1 MIRANAAGFILSFF
15 FWRKAM
21 LRKYRNENEIF
32 ALLRSFEN
40 ATISREE
47 WKHAEHLVVALCYL
61 EKHDLETATL
71 KMRSGILHLLE
82 KGYGLD
88 LTKEMPYHE
97 TITVFWMRTAYAFSL
112 MHKELSFVEK
122 ANSLCE
128 LFDKKYPLR
137 FYSRELLFS
146 DRARAEYVGPDLAA
160 YPGHE
165 AKIPTDINSS
175 LSLFEFSAQK

>member
-1 MIRANAAGFILSFF
+1 
-15 FWRKAM
+15 M
-21 LRKYRNENEIF
+21 LRKYNDEKEIYT
-32 ALLRSFEN
+32 LLSSFED
-40 ATISREE
+40 ATISRDE
-47 WKHAEHLVVALCYL
+47 WKHAEHMVVALCYL
-61 EKHDLETATL
+61 ERHDLETAIG

-122 ANSLCE
+122 VNRICE
-128 LFDKKYPLR
+128 LFDKDHPLK

-146 DRARAEYVGPDLAA
+146 DRARSTYVSPDLANIEDA
-160 YPGHE
+160 
-165 AKIPTDINSS
+165 
-175 LSLFEFSAQK
+175 FSDVTLGEYAV

>member
-1 MIRANAAGFILSFF
+1 MS
-15 FWRKAM
+15 
-21 LRKYRNENEIF
+21 RKYNNEKEIF
-32 ALLRSFEN
+32 ALLNSFEA

-61 EKHDLETATL
+61 EEHDLETATA
-71 KMRSGILHLLE
+71 KMRSGILNLLE

-112 MHKELSFVEK
+112 MNRELDFVEK
-122 ANSLCE
+122 ANRLCE
-128 LFDKKYPLR
+128 LFDKDHPLK

-146 DRARAEYVGPDLAA
+146 DRARAEYVGPDITP
-160 YPGHE
+160 YPG
-165 AKIPTDINSS
+165 
-175 LSLFEFSAQK
+175 AQPNAFGAS